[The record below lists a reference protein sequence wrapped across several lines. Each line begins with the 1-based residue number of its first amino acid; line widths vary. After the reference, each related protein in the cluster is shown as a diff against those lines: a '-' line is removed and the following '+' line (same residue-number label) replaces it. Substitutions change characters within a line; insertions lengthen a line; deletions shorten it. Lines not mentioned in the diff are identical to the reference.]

1 MIDPAAPFQHPG
13 QAAQFRAIGHA
24 AAALVMQRRH
34 VRVHVAGLAEPFRI
48 LITCDNGLYR
58 AETMVPRASRA
69 RIFDRTDA
77 SEMLLVGSL
86 VSAIMRET
94 GTYRVHVECDGD
106 ADVPTAT
113 VLAQSVL
120 AASRSGALTVEAL
133 HDLGPAGVVIADALV
148 RFAAASRVIDPA
160 AASVAPPE
168 ATPESASE
176 SASDGTPAT
185 SAPTGPTVAASPES
199 APEAVPSPAGAPVP
213 PSRGRKPRPTHG

>member
-58 AETMVPRASRA
+58 AETTVPRTSRA
-69 RIFDRTDA
+69 RILDRTDA

-168 ATPESASE
+168 ATPESAS
-176 SASDGTPAT
+176 DGTPAT
-185 SAPTGPTVAASPES
+185 SAPTGPTVAASPED
-199 APEAVPSPAGAPVP
+199 APEAGTGAKSAPMP
-213 PSRGRKPRPTHG
+213 PSRGRKPRPTNG